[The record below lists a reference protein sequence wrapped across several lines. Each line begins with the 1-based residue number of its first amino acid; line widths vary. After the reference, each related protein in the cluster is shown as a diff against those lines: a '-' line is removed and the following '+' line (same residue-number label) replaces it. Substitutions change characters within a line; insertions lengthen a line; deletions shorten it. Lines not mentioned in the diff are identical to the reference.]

1 MKHIGIVTMTKVND
15 YGTELQVFALQY
27 ILDKLGYDAEI
38 IDNSDCSDKSH
49 KFRDFIHKRLEI
61 LGEWLHNVRSR
72 RKRLAF
78 KIFREKFTKNSSAE
92 YRNASDYGK
101 MSSMFDHIFVF
112 KQMNC
117 NFVKRIGK
125 FTPLIVDDTVFLPQK
140 NIWTRIAKHSCVP
153 STPYLLVYEQYNSP
167 SLLAEAEKIAF
178 ERFLVLVR
186 IRKSVMECPSLG
198 KNIKDIWSAGPCE
211 FLGLIENASIV
222 ITNSYIGTAF
232 SIIME
237 RNFYTILHAD
247 DTQLGRHQ
255 ELLGK
260 YGLKDRLLYEGNHIS
275 FSFIQYPSVMMKLE
289 GERNNSLDLLKK
301 AIE

>member
-1 MKHIGIVTMTKVND
+1 MKRIGIVAKAKVND

-27 ILDKLGYDAEI
+27 VLDKLGYDTEI
-38 IDNSDCSDKSH
+38 IGCPNSANDNDIK
-49 KFRDFIHKRLEI
+49 KGFLQKRFET
-61 LGEWLHNVRSR
+61 LGEWLYRGRSR

-78 KIFREKFTKNSSAE
+78 KLFREKFTKFKSAE
-92 YRNASDYGK
+92 NSKVPGYGNDLRNFDCLLVCEQSD
-101 MSSMFDHIFVF
+101 
-112 KQMNC
+112 C
-117 NFVKRIGK
+117 NLLK
-125 FTPLIVDDTVFLPQK
+125 TTSDLSFLVVADSVLLPRK
-140 NIWTRIAKHSCVP
+140 NIWTRIANHSFVP

-260 YGLKDRLLYEGNHIS
+260 YGLKDRLLYEGKHIS
-275 FSFIQYPSVMMKLE
+275 FSFIQYPSVMMKME
-289 GERNNSLDLLKK
+289 DERNSSLDLLKK